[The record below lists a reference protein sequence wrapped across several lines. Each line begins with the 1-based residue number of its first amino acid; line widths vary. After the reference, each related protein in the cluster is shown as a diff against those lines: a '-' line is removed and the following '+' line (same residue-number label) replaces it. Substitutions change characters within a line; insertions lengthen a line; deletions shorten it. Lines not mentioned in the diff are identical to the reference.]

1 MFTAQALQIALV
13 HLCFNVIGIVLFYPL
28 PFMRW
33 PIHMARALG
42 DITSRYRLVKGIA
55 SRDFKPPGKNFIFIL
70 NNFLKNLELGAIY
83 FGHNMVKT
91 GSK

>member
-1 MFTAQALQIALV
+1 MANLGFAYNDDICFLLCCSLFCISILFSAAYLFTAQALQIALV

-55 SRDFKPPGKNFIFIL
+55 S
-70 NNFLKNLELGAIY
+70 
-83 FGHNMVKT
+83 
-91 GSK
+91 

>member
-33 PIHMARALG
+33 PIHMARTLG

-55 SRDFKPPGKNFIFIL
+55 S
-70 NNFLKNLELGAIY
+70 
-83 FGHNMVKT
+83 
-91 GSK
+91 

>member
-42 DITSRYRLVKGIA
+42 DITSRYRLVKKGQ
-55 SRDFKPPGKNFIFIL
+55 PHEIL
-70 NNFLKNLELGAIY
+70 NLREEIYIHLE
-83 FGHNMVKT
+83 
-91 GSK
+91 

>member
-42 DITSRYRLVKGIA
+42 DITSRYRLVKGTA
-55 SRDFKPPGKNFIFIL
+55 SIDFKPPKFIL
-70 NNFLKNLELGAIY
+70 NKI
-83 FGHNMVKT
+83 
-91 GSK
+91 